1 MTFATGTEYE
11 KLAYQAGA
19 DISSRSLKRRAP
31 KRLATDP
38 PVYNGNRVTSQLW
51 DYPGSLGTAVGRRRL
66 RTQYCRGRFCPGQR
80 HAALINVPW
89 DQALDII
96 LQAKGLD
103 KRRNGSVIW
112 VAPTKEIADR
122 EQALEDA
129 RIAMEVR
136 SELLVDYIAISYGK
150 AEDIA
155 KLLTTGALESTSNA
169 GRAEP
174 VVVCSHH
181 VVR

>member
-1 MTFATGTEYE
+1 M
-11 KLAYQAGA
+11 A
-19 DISSRSLKRRAP
+19 DVSELNIVVADTVQGS
-31 KRLATDP
+31 
-38 PVYNGNRVTSQLW
+38 VT
-51 DYPGSLGTAVGRRRL
+51 L
-66 RTQYCRGRFCPGQR
+66 R
-80 HAALINVPW
+80 LINVPW

-155 KLLTTGALESTSNA
+155 KLLTTDSLESQT
-169 GRAEP
+169 GRERGRRRWFAIAARIGEL
-174 VVVCSHH
+174 
-181 VVR
+181 RRANQYADRQ